1 MVIKELETELLQMT
15 VERSEQNKS
24 YAGSERKEPD
34 MVADKPQDMTRGEL
48 TRRESLLQELRDKR
62 TMVNKEFGIGKGGKF
77 LDAKKEEQTI

>member
-15 VERSEQNKS
+15 VERSEQNMS
-24 YAGSERKEPD
+24 YAGPERKEPD